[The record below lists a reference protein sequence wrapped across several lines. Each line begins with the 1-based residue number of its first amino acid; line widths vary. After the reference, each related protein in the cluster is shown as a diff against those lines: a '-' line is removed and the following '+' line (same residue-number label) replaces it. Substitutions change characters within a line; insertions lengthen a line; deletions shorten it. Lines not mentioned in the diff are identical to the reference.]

1 MPDIGRWGVHDPLS
15 ELQFAYSPYSYV
27 YGNPIK
33 FNDPTGMI
41 MGGSNLVASAGWA
54 TLDAVVDYQDPED
67 QEAIQ
72 VVQLAAIGLQLKH
85 GNVKA
90 LQNLVNEAEEV
101 TISSVVKKD
110 AKILKLAQETFKGND
125 LLRKEANALIEQL
138 KLGNI
143 NPGIGTKNI
152 GKNVFEARS
161 RGGARVYF
169 RNSSNGVEIVGYSH
183 KGNQQQ
189 VINHLLKD
197 K

>member
-1 MPDIGRWGVHDPLS
+1 M
-15 ELQFAYSPYSYV
+15 
-27 YGNPIK
+27 
-33 FNDPTGMI
+33 
-41 MGGSNLVASAGWA
+41 
-54 TLDAVVDYQDPED
+54 
-67 QEAIQ
+67 
-72 VVQLAAIGLQLKH
+72 
-85 GNVKA
+85 
-90 LQNLVNEAEEV
+90 
-101 TISSVVKKD
+101 
-110 AKILKLAQETFKGND
+110 
-125 LLRKEANALIEQL
+125 LRQEANALIEQL